1 MDFQKNFIIVVLQ
14 DISEPIITYNPI
26 NDFINFIKP
35 KFHVLMFSCL
45 RVSMGE
51 RKKKIYCGLIFGNQ
65 CVSFSRP

>member
-45 RVSMGE
+45 RVSVRE
-51 RKKKIYCGLIFGNQ
+51 EKRKI
-65 CVSFSRP
+65 